1 MGNKSKN
8 SRNYLVQGS
17 VLVVAS
23 FIARA
28 IGMIYRIPLSNILG
42 DTGNTYYSTANEI
55 YSILLMISTF
65 SLPLAVSRLVAERLH
80 MGQAKNAHKVFVC
93 SVKFAVVAGGVIC
106 RFDFSPGRTS
116 YKICHEGGVRGH
128 GPQGPGTGHLPVRYR
143 GSSAGLFPGDM
154 RR

>member
-42 DTGNTYYSTANEI
+42 DTGNPYYSTANEI

-65 SLPLAVSRLVAERLH
+65 SLPLAVSKLVAVRLH
-80 MGQAKNAHKVFVC
+80 MGQAKNAHKVFV
-93 SVKFAVVAGGVIC
+93 
-106 RFDFSPGRTS
+106 
-116 YKICHEGGVRGH
+116 
-128 GPQGPGTGHLPVRYR
+128 
-143 GSSAGLFPGDM
+143 
-154 RR
+154 